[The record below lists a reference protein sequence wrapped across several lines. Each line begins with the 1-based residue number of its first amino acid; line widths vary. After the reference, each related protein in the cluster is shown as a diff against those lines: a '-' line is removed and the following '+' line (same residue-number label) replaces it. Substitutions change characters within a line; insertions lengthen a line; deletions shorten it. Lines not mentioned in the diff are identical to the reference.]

1 MMTYEAERLI
11 VDQAWVDNLILT
23 HLELQA
29 TRHVVFT
36 AGYQVSVE
44 VEGAHFEARA
54 WRHAMDGRI
63 LPSHIDQY
71 GVRRQLVVGAHCQV
85 QIVEHP
91 NQRDQTGGINIALAI
106 VIAAVG
112 LFLWGFAHGSRT
124 PNGAW
129 VAAVAV
135 IGAVVLLLATGITR
149 YRRREHTDKA
159 RTGRMEKRLKQDTS
173 GAHYLDGAN

>member
-1 MMTYEAERLI
+1 MMTIDLPRLLA
-11 VDQAWVDNLILT
+11 DQAWVDNLILT

-36 AGYQVSVE
+36 TGQQVSVE

-54 WRHAMDGRI
+54 WRHAMGGRI

-91 NQRDQTGGINIALAI
+91 RPRDTGGINVGVALI
-106 VIAAVG
+106 VGFVG
-112 LFLWGFAHGSRT
+112 LFLWGWSHANSR
-124 PNGAW
+124 PDGAW
-129 VAAVAV
+129 IAGVAIV
-135 IGAVVLLLATGITR
+135 GAFVLVLATGITG
-149 YRRREHTDKA
+149 YVRRERRDKA
-159 RTGRMEKRLKQDTS
+159 RTDDVVPRMQQDTS
-173 GAHYLDGAN
+173 GQHYWDA

>member
-1 MMTYEAERLI
+1 MSTAELEKLHT
-11 VDQAWVDNLILT
+11 DQAWVDNLILT

-36 AGYQVSVE
+36 TGLQVSVE

-91 NQRDQTGGINIALAI
+91 TSREAGGVNVVVAF
-106 VIAAVG
+106 VVGFVG

-129 VAAVAV
+129 IAGVAIV
-135 IGAVVLLLATGITR
+135 GAFVLVLATGIAG
-149 YRRREHTDKA
+149 YRRRERRDKA
-159 RTGRMEKRLKQDTS
+159 RTDDVVPRLQQDTS
-173 GAHYLDGAN
+173 GQHYWDAL

>member
-1 MMTYEAERLI
+1 MMATVDLDRLLA
-11 VDQAWVDNLILT
+11 DQAWVDQLILT

-36 AGYQVSVE
+36 TGQQVSIE
-44 VEGAHFEARA
+44 VEGSHFEARA
-54 WRHAMDGRI
+54 WRHAIEGRI
-63 LPSHIDQY
+63 LPSCVDQH

-85 QIVEHP
+85 LVVEHP
-91 NQRDQTGGINIALAI
+91 RGREAGGINVAVAVI
-106 VIAAVG
+106 VAGVG

-135 IGAVVLLLATGITR
+135 VGAVVVVLATGIAG
-149 YRRREHTDKA
+149 YRRRERRDKA
-159 RTGRMEKRLKQDTS
+159 YTDDVLLRLKQDTS
-173 GAHYLDGAN
+173 GEHYLDGA

>member
-1 MMTYEAERLI
+1 MTAVDLERLHT
-11 VDQAWVDNLILT
+11 DQAWVDQLILT

-36 AGYQVSVE
+36 TGQQVSVE
-44 VEGAHFEARA
+44 VEGAHYEARA
-54 WRHAMDGRI
+54 WRHAIGGRI

-71 GVRRQLVVGAHCQV
+71 GVRRQLVVCAHCQV

-91 NQRDQTGGINIALAI
+91 RPRDVGGINVGVALI
-106 VIAAVG
+106 VGFVG

-124 PNGAW
+124 PDGAW

-135 IGAVVLLLATGITR
+135 VGAVVLLLATGVTN
-149 YRRREHTDKA
+149 YRRRERRDAAYTADVE
-159 RTGRMEKRLKQDTS
+159 GRLKQDTS
-173 GAHYLDGAN
+173 GAHYLDGA

>member
-1 MMTYEAERLI
+1 MATVDLDRLLA
-11 VDQAWVDNLILT
+11 DQAWVDNLILT

-29 TRHVVFT
+29 TRHIVFT
-36 AGYQVSVE
+36 TGQQVSVE

-54 WRHAMDGRI
+54 WRHAMEGRI

-91 NQRDQTGGINIALAI
+91 RAREVGGINVAVAI
-106 VIAAVG
+106 IVAGVG

-129 VAAVAV
+129 IAAVAIV
-135 IGAVVLLLATGITR
+135 GAFVLVLATGITN
-149 YRRREHTDKA
+149 YVRREHRDAA
-159 RTGRMEKRLKQDTS
+159 RTKAMEGRLKQDTS
-173 GAHYLDGAN
+173 GEHYWDGA